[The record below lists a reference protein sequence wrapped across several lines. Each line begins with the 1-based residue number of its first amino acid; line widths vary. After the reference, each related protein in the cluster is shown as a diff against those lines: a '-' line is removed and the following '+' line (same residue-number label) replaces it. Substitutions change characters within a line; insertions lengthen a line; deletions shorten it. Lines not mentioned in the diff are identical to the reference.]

1 MRGQVVDDQLKREL
15 MFFIKRY
22 RLEHQMDHV
31 ERMLEVSLQ
40 IKEAISLGED
50 EKFLSLLDEFSSN
63 YCLSDHE
70 MLLEF
75 QKLVSF

>member
-1 MRGQVVDDQLKREL
+1 
-15 MFFIKRY
+15 
-22 RLEHQMDHV
+22 MDHV
-31 ERMLEVSLQ
+31 ERMLEVSLM
-40 IKEAISLGED
+40 KEVISLGED

-75 QKLVSF
+75 KISLILMNLYI

>member
-1 MRGQVVDDQLKREL
+1 MDDQLKKEL

-50 EKFLSLLDEFSSN
+50 EKFSSLLDEFSSN